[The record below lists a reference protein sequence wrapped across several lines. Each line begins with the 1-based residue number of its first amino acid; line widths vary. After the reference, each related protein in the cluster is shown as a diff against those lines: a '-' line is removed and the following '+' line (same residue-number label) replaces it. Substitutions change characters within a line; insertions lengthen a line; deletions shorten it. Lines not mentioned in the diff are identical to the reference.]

1 MSICQCGLGLM
12 YVHVYVS
19 LSYVLGSA
27 LMNTLFG
34 AAFWLN
40 VHSIWFFIVVQVGR
54 ANCIGSVMML
64 CSNCEFL
71 QVFPKQLS
79 LFIPSPPPHC
89 SSLHAPL
96 PQLVGGVFHS
106 TGWPGVIAVMSN
118 WFGKGK

>member
-1 MSICQCGLGLM
+1 M

-54 ANCIGSVMML
+54 ANRICSSSIVML
-64 CSNCEFL
+64 CSNCDCL
-71 QVFPKQLS
+71 QVFPKQISS
-79 LFIPSPPPHC
+79 LIPSPPPHC
-89 SSLHAPL
+89 SSLHAPP
-96 PQLVGGVFHS
+96 PQLFGGVFHS